1 MILASPAQKDAPKI
15 VEPAAQ
21 ATIGAVNL
29 DSSAFGLLLAF
40 MNPGANALGDG
51 SAEFAGDL
59 DLASQSD
66 ESKPGTLADQ
76 AALAAK
82 FAEWLASNPASLAA
96 LRGLVSGSANTGLP
110 EGLVT
115 ALVGGEFQSGQN
127 QGLLAKLEPGAWLG
141 ALTQPGMKS
150 DQMQGLLAKS
160 EPGAWLGALT
170 QSGLKS
176 EQLQGFLSKLA
187 LNTQAPSLDG
197 AAQGV
202 ALVSAIEQAGDSQS
216 MAAALMAAVS
226 SGLGRSASTE
236 KSTLSSNLFL
246 ANGLHSDLSLA
257 DALSKAFSEAVT
269 NGAFGI
275 VGSAQIGIVGSPRDR
290 KLTGLGFAATE
301 SVDQT
306 LASNLWLEQQ
316 SSSHNQKEPVHLAGT
331 ASTDEQRQR
340 QLEQSDALLSPALP
354 GSMSSFDG
362 LQQAMSAQSLGRA
375 SFANANALEGTV
387 SWLASQQGGSATID
401 LSPPELGSL
410 RLELKIDAGGESAVL
425 IVHAAND
432 AAKAAIEQSLD
443 RLYESFQSSGMS
455 LQVSVGS
462 GSAQFAGMFSNG
474 FEERS
479 KVVQEANRVAGGG
492 RSGSI
497 SSPSSASGVAS
508 DALSLYA

>member
-1 MILASPAQKDAPKI
+1 
-15 VEPAAQ
+15 
-21 ATIGAVNL
+21 
-29 DSSAFGLLLAF
+29 
-40 MNPGANALGDG
+40 
-51 SAEFAGDL
+51 
-59 DLASQSD
+59 
-66 ESKPGTLADQ
+66 
-76 AALAAK
+76 
-82 FAEWLASNPASLAA
+82 
-96 LRGLVSGSANTGLP
+96 
-110 EGLVT
+110 
-115 ALVGGEFQSGQN
+115 
-127 QGLLAKLEPGAWLG
+127 EPGAWLG

-170 QSGLKS
+170 QPGMKS
-176 EQLQGFLSKLA
+176 EQIQGLLA
-187 LNTQAPSLDG
+187 KSEPGAWLGALTLDG

-462 GSAQFAGMFSNG
+462 GSSQFAGMFSNG

>member
-127 QGLLAKLEPGAWLG
+127 QGLLAKL
-141 ALTQPGMKS
+141 
-150 DQMQGLLAKS
+150 

-462 GSAQFAGMFSNG
+462 GSSQFAGMFSNG

-497 SSPSSASGVAS
+497 PSPSSASGVAS

>member
-1 MILASPAQKDAPKI
+1 MFMILASPAQKDAPKI

-127 QGLLAKLEPGAWLG
+127 QGLLAKL
-141 ALTQPGMKS
+141 
-150 DQMQGLLAKS
+150 

-316 SSSHNQKEPVHLAGT
+316 SSSHHQKEPVHLAGT

-340 QLEQSDALLSPALP
+340 QLEQS
-354 GSMSSFDG
+354 
-362 LQQAMSAQSLGRA
+362 
-375 SFANANALEGTV
+375 
-387 SWLASQQGGSATID
+387 
-401 LSPPELGSL
+401 
-410 RLELKIDAGGESAVL
+410 
-425 IVHAAND
+425 
-432 AAKAAIEQSLD
+432 
-443 RLYESFQSSGMS
+443 
-455 LQVSVGS
+455 
-462 GSAQFAGMFSNG
+462 
-474 FEERS
+474 
-479 KVVQEANRVAGGG
+479 
-492 RSGSI
+492 
-497 SSPSSASGVAS
+497 
-508 DALSLYA
+508 

>member
-51 SAEFAGDL
+51 SAEFASDL

-115 ALVGGEFQSGQN
+115 GLGQGPSSAQL
-127 QGLLAKLEPGAWLG
+127 QGLLASLDVGG
-141 ALTQPGMKS
+141 R
-150 DQMQGLLAKS
+150 
-160 EPGAWLGALT
+160 
-170 QSGLKS
+170 
-176 EQLQGFLSKLA
+176 
-187 LNTQAPSLDG
+187 APFVDG

-275 VGSAQIGIVGSPRDR
+275 VGSAQIGIVGSPHDR

-462 GSAQFAGMFSNG
+462 GSSQFAGMFSNG

>member
-127 QGLLAKLEPGAWLG
+127 
-141 ALTQPGMKS
+141 
-150 DQMQGLLAKS
+150 QGLLAKS

-316 SSSHNQKEPVHLAGT
+316 SSSHHQKEPVHLAGT

-443 RLYESFQSSGMS
+443 RLYESFQRSGMS

-462 GSAQFAGMFSNG
+462 GSSQFAGMFSNG

>member
-141 ALTQPGMKS
+141 ALTQ
-150 DQMQGLLAKS
+150 
-160 EPGAWLGALT
+160 
-170 QSGLKS
+170 SGLKS

-275 VGSAQIGIVGSPRDR
+275 VGSAQIGIVGSPHDR

-462 GSAQFAGMFSNG
+462 GSSQFAGMFSNG

>member
-127 QGLLAKLEPGAWLG
+127 QGLLAKL
-141 ALTQPGMKS
+141 
-150 DQMQGLLAKS
+150 

-462 GSAQFAGMFSNG
+462 GSSQFAGMFSNG